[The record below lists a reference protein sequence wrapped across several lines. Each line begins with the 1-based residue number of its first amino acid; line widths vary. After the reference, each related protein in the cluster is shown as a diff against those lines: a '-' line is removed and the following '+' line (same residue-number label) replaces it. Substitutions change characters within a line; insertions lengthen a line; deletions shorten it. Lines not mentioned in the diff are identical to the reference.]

1 MELSKRLHYKP
12 SRAMQR
18 ADLSDEHYA
27 CIPSNTTVTV
37 QYANTGRV
45 LLEAV
50 TAEHMRDYQ
59 LKDCTVSA
67 VAVAADIPRILVQ
80 LLWRPTGSHTFTV
93 AFSAAMSTA
102 WLEEEDDNYD
112 HRFDHNSERL
122 NDVLP
127 IMAGGRM
134 ACLSCGDETDDVDES
149 PFTSLSRTDLCQRC
163 TPCAICEACR
173 CQINGT
179 PVCLMC
185 VNTEENPLI
194 SERAQRRLSTFMEEA

>member
-1 MELSKRLHYKP
+1 
-12 SRAMQR
+12 MQR
-18 ADLSDEHYA
+18 ADLSKHYA

-50 TAEHMRDYQ
+50 TAEHMKDYQ

-122 NDVLP
+122 HDVLP

-134 ACLSCGDETDDVDES
+134 ACLSCGDETDDVDEL
-149 PFTSLSRTDLCQRC
+149 PTTSREDLCVYCQ
-163 TPCAICEACR
+163 PYALCEACR
-173 CQINGT
+173 CEINGT
-179 PVCLMC
+179 PVCLRC
-185 VNTEENPLI
+185 VGTEEIPLLP
-194 SERAQRRLSTFMEEA
+194 ERAQRRRSMFMEEPES